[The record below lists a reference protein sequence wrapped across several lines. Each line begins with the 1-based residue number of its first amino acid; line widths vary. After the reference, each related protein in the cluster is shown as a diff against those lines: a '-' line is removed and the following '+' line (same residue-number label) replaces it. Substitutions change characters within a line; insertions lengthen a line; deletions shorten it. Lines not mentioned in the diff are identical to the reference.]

1 LALGGIRLE
10 LKYEENPLWK
20 VNGMIW
26 LVVGIVNVVL
36 IIFLFNSYLRALGSI
51 VAPFIVITIF
61 INFRLAYYYFKL
73 KTVNY
78 LLISD
83 STLSIHKGLVIPRK
97 VINTVDIKSIRL
109 IGNDFLLSLQNGK
122 DMRITTSL
130 LSPND
135 RDRFKK
141 RFKKVFNK
149 KI

>member
-26 LVVGIVNVVL
+26 LVVGIVNIVL
-36 IIFLFNSYLRALGSI
+36 VIFLFNSYLRAFGSI
-51 VAPFIVITIF
+51 ITPIILITIF

-73 KTVNY
+73 KTTDY

-83 STLSIHKGLVIPRK
+83 STLSLHKGLVIPRK

-109 IGNDFLLSLQNGK
+109 VGNHFLLNLKNDK
-122 DMRITTSL
+122 DMKITASH
-130 LSPND
+130 LSQND

-141 RFKKVFNK
+141 RFKKVFTK
-149 KI
+149 K